1 VGDRKTIVVIF
12 ESLAIRR
19 EVIQYAMALAR
30 RMDAGITL
38 LMLLPTEDAPGERP
52 PLADRLGERVLERE
66 AARIAGGGVA
76 ARYEVVRGE
85 PRSEF
90 IKFMATRPS
99 FHAAVW
105 GGSPSALPHRSGRSS
120 NHWIAT
126 IRNELNC
133 PLVTPAKR

>member
-1 VGDRKTIVVIF
+1 VRDRKTIVVLF
-12 ESLAIRR
+12 EELAIRG
-19 EVIQYAMALAR
+19 EVIQYAVALAR

-38 LMLLPTEDAPGERP
+38 LMLLPGGEP
-52 PLADRLGERVLERE
+52 PSGQPALADQRAERVLDRE
-66 AARIAGGGVA
+66 AARITAAGVPVQ
-76 ARYEVVRGE
+76 YEVVRGE

-105 GGSPSALPHRSGRSS
+105 GGAPGALPRRSRRSS
-120 NHWIAT
+120 DHWIST

-133 PLVTPAKR
+133 PLVTPARR